1 MIESPLI
8 QELMDKKAAE
18 TRRQDILR
26 VLQTRFGHVP
36 HELGTALQAIEDER
50 TLGELVELAA
60 RCRTL
65 NAFRKRLQP

>member
-26 VLQTRFGHVP
+26 FLETRFGRVP
-36 HELGTALQAIEDER
+36 QELAMALQAIEDER

-60 RCRTL
+60 RCRAL
-65 NAFRKRLQP
+65 NAFQRRLQP